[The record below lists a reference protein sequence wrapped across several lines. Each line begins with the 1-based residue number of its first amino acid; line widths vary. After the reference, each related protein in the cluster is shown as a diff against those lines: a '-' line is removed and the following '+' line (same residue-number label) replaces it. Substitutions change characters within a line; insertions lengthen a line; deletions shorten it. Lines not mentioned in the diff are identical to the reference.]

1 MKKLL
6 WILSFIASAT
16 LLAAS
21 VFHWVGLDIWEV
33 VGFITGGYCVWL
45 AVVENIWNWPIGIAN
60 AVAFG
65 WLFTTSH
72 LYADAGLQGVY
83 FVLGFIGWYWWLKGG
98 KHNTK
103 LHVRRIGYREA
114 AILAALGAAATYFF
128 TRFLV
133 RIGDVAPF
141 WDGLTTVSSLIAQYM
156 LTRKY
161 FENWHVWI
169 ATDVVYIGLYSFKHL
184 YLTGVLYVI
193 FLTMCLIGVRDWGH
207 QHKQAAAK
215 NVALMEGQEG

>member
-6 WILSFIASAT
+6 WGASFVASAL

-65 WLFTTSH
+65 WLFTTSR
-72 LYADAGLQGVY
+72 LYADAGLQAMY
-83 FVLGFIGWYWWLKGG
+83 FVLGFVGWYWWLKGG
-98 KHNTK
+98 KHRSALK
-103 LHVRRIGYREA
+103 VSRISLKEV
-114 AILAALGAAATYFF
+114 AILAALGVVATYYF
-128 TRFLV
+128 TRFLTS
-133 RIGDVAPF
+133 IGDVAPF
-141 WDGLTTVSSLIAQYM
+141 FDGLTTVSSLIAQYM

-169 ATDVVYIGLYSFKHL
+169 ATDVIYIGLYGFKHL
-184 YLTGVLYVI
+184 YLTSILYVL
-193 FLTMCLIGVRDWGH
+193 FLSMCLVGVRDWK
-207 QHKQAAAK
+207 KQLPAARPATK
-215 NVALMEGQEG
+215 TLEEAEV